1 MHSQFSFDE
10 MKSRYA
16 VARSWLCQILARKS
30 KSDGEL
36 QILKKLRRVLPNTQ
50 A

>member
-16 VARSWLCQILARKS
+16 FKRRELCQIIRADDSR
-30 KSDGEL
+30 
-36 QILKKLRRVLPNTQ
+36 
-50 A
+50 